1 MKQAGHRLDVVDS
14 AVLVARHSLFRA
26 TVQERVPTLRSS
38 VQHGPRVPVFHLHMN
53 WNAWRRHFDQ
63 NAQRPLPDITPPV
76 LPESHR
82 LALAASLA
90 KFQLGESG
98 EGRIAHDIDSAQ
110 LHGIDDDYRASLKR
124 FVAEEGRH
132 ARVLGL
138 MVNALGGRSL
148 ARQWTERLFVRG
160 RRALGVR
167 FKLLVLLAAEV
178 IGISF
183 YGVLAKVLPAC
194 GLRDALEQLC
204 ADEEHHLAFH
214 AEFFGA
220 QRPDWLAS
228 RLLWLAWWPLA
239 LTAGLVVFLDHRR
252 TLRVFGVSSST
263 LFRPMWSRIVRAG
276 RFGQSSL
283 PVLAVNEVG

>member
-1 MKQAGHRLDVVDS
+1 
-14 AVLVARHSLFRA
+14 
-26 TVQERVPTLRSS
+26 
-38 VQHGPRVPVFHLHMN
+38 MN
-53 WNAWRRHFDQ
+53 WNAWRRHFDE
-63 NAQRPLPDITPPV
+63 NARRPLPAITPPP
-76 LPESHR
+76 LSEPHR
-82 LALAASLA
+82 VALAASLA

-98 EGRIAHDIDSAQ
+98 EGRIAHDIDGAQ
-110 LHGIDDDYRASLKR
+110 LPGIDADYRASLKR

-138 MVNALGGRSL
+138 MVNALGGRL
-148 ARQWTERLFVRG
+148 LGRQWSERLFVRG

-183 YGVLAKVLPAC
+183 YGVLANVLPRSE
-194 GLRDALEQLC
+194 LRDALEQIC

-220 QRPDWLAS
+220 QRPDPVAS

-263 LFRPMWSRIVRAG
+263 LLRRMWSRISLAG
-276 RFGQSSL
+276 RFGQPSL
-283 PVLAVNEVG
+283 PVLAANEVG

>member
-14 AVLVARHSLFRA
+14 AGLVVRQSDLCA
-26 TVQERVPTLRSS
+26 TVQERVATVRSS
-38 VQHGPRVPVFHLHMN
+38 APHDTRAPVFHLHMN
-53 WNAWRRHFDQ
+53 WNAWRRHFDE
-63 NAQRPLPDITPPV
+63 NARRPLPAITPPS
-76 LPESHR
+76 LSAEHR
-82 LALAASLA
+82 VALAASLA

-110 LHGIDDDYRASLKR
+110 LPGIDDDYRAALKR

-132 ARVLGL
+132 ARLLGL
-138 MVNALGGRSL
+138 MVNALGGRL
-148 ARQWTERLFVRG
+148 LGRQWTERLFVRG

-183 YGVLAKVLPAC
+183 YGVLAEVLPDSK
-194 GLRDALEQLC
+194 LRDVLGEIC

-214 AEFFGA
+214 AAFFGA
-220 QRPDWLAS
+220 QRPDPVAA

-252 TLRVFGVSSST
+252 TLQVFGVSPSA
-263 LFRPMWSRIVRAG
+263 LFHRMWSRIVLAG
-276 RFGQSSL
+276 RFGSPSL
-283 PVLAVNEVG
+283 PVLASNEVG

>member
-1 MKQAGHRLDVVDS
+1 MTHVGGS
-14 AVLVARHSLFRA
+14 AV
-26 TVQERVPTLRSS
+26 
-38 VQHGPRVPVFHLHMN
+38 FHQGMN
-53 WNAWRRHFDQ
+53 WNAWRRHFDE
-63 NAQRPLPDITPPV
+63 NAQRPLPAIGPPAMSPV
-76 LPESHR
+76 QR
-82 LALAASLA
+82 TALAASLA

-98 EGRIAHDIDSAQ
+98 EGRIAHDIDHAA
-110 LHGIDDDYRASLKR
+110 LPGIDDDYRAALKR

-138 MVNALGGRSL
+138 MVNALGGRL
-148 ARQWTERLFVRG
+148 LGRQWTERLFVRG

-183 YGVLAKVLPAC
+183 YGVLAQVLPPSE
-194 GLRDALEQLC
+194 LRDALGQIC

-214 AEFFGA
+214 AAFFGS

-252 TLRVFGVSSST
+252 TLRVFGVSPSV
-263 LFRPMWSRIVRAG
+263 LFRRMWSRIALAG
-276 RFGQSSL
+276 RFGAPSV
-283 PVLAVNEVG
+283 PVLAANEVG